1 MVLKDEGR
9 EHGSSA
15 AELSAETKPL
25 YETPRLVSLGAD
37 ARGVGAICVADGSG
51 DGTCVGAGTSAGG
64 DCDGDGSSAGTCS
77 SDGIGV

>member
-37 ARGVGAICVADGSG
+37 ARGAGVACVADGSG
-51 DGTCVGAGTSAGG
+51 DGTCTGNGVAAAT
-64 DCDGDGSSAGTCS
+64 CDASGNSV
-77 SDGIGV
+77 IP